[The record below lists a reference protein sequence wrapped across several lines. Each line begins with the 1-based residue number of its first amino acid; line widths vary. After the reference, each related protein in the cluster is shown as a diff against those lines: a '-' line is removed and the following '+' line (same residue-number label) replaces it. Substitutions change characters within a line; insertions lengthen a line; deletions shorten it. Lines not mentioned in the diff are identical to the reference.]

1 MSAGRKLRNRIT
13 AATSAILVATC
24 SALLW
29 LFFAYFSS
37 RPKAPHLHALDKI
50 MSDFSWQKT
59 LRKTAAHPGRS
70 RGDRPSTAPGLGQT
84 WPFALGPSAGRS
96 VEAKDWAAYWRG
108 GIGTGCD
115 PVSRWQALEE
125 ANAKVAYRKNCSQS
139 STRFGNGTRRSVNGM
154 GSNEPKMWVQSF
166 RGAT

>member
-1 MSAGRKLRNRIT
+1 MAVRFGT
-13 AATSAILVATC
+13 VC
-24 SALLW
+24 W
-29 LFFAYFSS
+29 
-37 RPKAPHLHALDKI
+37 PEC
-50 MSDFSWQKT
+50 
-59 LRKTAAHPGRS
+59 RS
-70 RGDRPSTAPGLGQT
+70 QGLG
-84 WPFALGPSAGRS
+84 R
-96 VEAKDWAAYWRG
+96 YWRG